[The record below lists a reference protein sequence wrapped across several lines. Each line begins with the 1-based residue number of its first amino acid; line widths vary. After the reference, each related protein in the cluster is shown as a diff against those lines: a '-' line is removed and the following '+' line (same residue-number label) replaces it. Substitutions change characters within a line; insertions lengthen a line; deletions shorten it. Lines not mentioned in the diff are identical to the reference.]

1 MKSLDTNLLVYAA
14 THSAPEH
21 ARALVVIDEM
31 LSRPQDWILSD
42 QVLWEYYKALRH
54 PRILEKPR
62 SAKEAARQVRFL
74 RESSGVAFCSYEGAC
89 YANLIMRL
97 EKRDFPYQRT
107 HDAVL
112 AATLRHHGVKEFF
125 TRNTKDFVGSGFTKV
140 INPID

>member
-14 THSAPEH
+14 NQSAPEH
-21 ARALVVIDEM
+21 AKALVVINEM
-31 LSRPQDWILSD
+31 LSHPQDWILAD

-62 SAKEAARQVRFL
+62 SAKEAAQQVRFL

-89 YANLIMRL
+89 YADLIPRL
-97 EKRDFPYQRT
+97 EKRDFPFQRT

-112 AATLRHHGVKEFF
+112 AVTLRRQGVKEFF